1 MKKIIAIL
9 LVLSFHYGI
18 SQRIAYVEIH
28 KIIDKMPE
36 YILASDN
43 IDQQIKQWESE
54 VDVKFQEVENLYQDY
69 VKNEMLYPEDV
80 KIEKQNGIVDAEKK
94 AKEFREK
101 IFGQNGELSKLQD
114 AKINPLEEKILQ
126 AAEKVGKENNYE
138 YIFDKRPETSWIYT
152 SPEHDLT
159 EKVLIELG
167 LNK

>member
-1 MKKIIAIL
+1 MGFLSAL
-9 LVLSFHYGI
+9 LMSKFTKSLIF
-18 SQRIAYVEIH
+18 
-28 KIIDKMPE
+28 IDKMPE